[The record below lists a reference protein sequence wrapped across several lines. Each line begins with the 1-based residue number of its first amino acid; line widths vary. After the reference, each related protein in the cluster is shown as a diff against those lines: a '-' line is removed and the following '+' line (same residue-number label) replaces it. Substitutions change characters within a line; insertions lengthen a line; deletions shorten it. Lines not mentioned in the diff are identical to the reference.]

1 MPPGCCAEWIRR
13 PELVSFLSRAHASSA
28 FIHTS
33 VNKLNIQLL
42 VFGSRP
48 PRHLDVIL
56 EKTNYTV
63 GVFFCAL
70 WQFLVFSTTAE
81 IKWITSCDAVF
92 FCLCPHSL
100 KGL

>member
-1 MPPGCCAEWIRR
+1 MPLGCCAEWSRR
-13 PELVSFLSRAHASSA
+13 LELVSFLSRAHASSA

-63 GVFFCAL
+63 GGFFVL
-70 WQFLVFSTTAE
+70 FGNFW
-81 IKWITSCDAVF
+81 
-92 FCLCPHSL
+92 SL
-100 KGL
+100 T